1 MPVSEPLK
9 IKQIDIVKNDIEV
22 IKQEI
27 EILKSQLKKINIT
40 LKSLNSIQN
49 DKINE
54 TKGGWWW

>member
-1 MPVSEPLK
+1 MPVCDPLK
-9 IKQIDIVKNDIEV
+9 IKQIDIVKNDIEI

-27 EILKSQLKKINIT
+27 ETLKTQLKKINIT
-40 LKSLNSIQN
+40 LKALDIIQN

>member
-1 MPVSEPLK
+1 MPVSDPLK
-9 IKQIDIVKNDIEV
+9 IKQIDIVKNDIEI

-40 LKSLNSIQN
+40 LKALDSIQK

>member
-22 IKQEI
+22 IKNEI